1 MRRYQILRVLFALV
15 LISGM
20 CTGLA
25 WSQQKAEIKQGTMEY
40 YQQRELT
47 APQAVKSQ
55 LQIFRDQIR
64 TRNYT
69 FQVGYTRVMDY
80 RIEEITGMVAPPD
93 LKERII
99 RQNAAAA
106 ARMSP
111 KLMSAVSATCS
122 ATAASFDWRTLNK
135 VTPVKDQRNCGSC
148 WAFATNGAVESSYW
162 ISNNLPIDSAEQ
174 DTLDCNPWGYSC
186 GGGWWAFDYLISTG
200 SAAEITYPYTAVKGT
215 CRSVPRP
222 YKAAAWGYVGN
233 DPIPSVATIKQALC
247 QYGPLAIAVEVAGL
261 FQAYTSGVFN
271 ACAGGWGASTN
282 YAAGDLV
289 KSAQGYIYQAM
300 GAGRSG
306 TAQPAWPL
314 PSSGNWHPTVT
325 DGTVTWQCLEMIN
338 HAVTLVGWDDARG
351 AWLIKN
357 SWNTW
362 WGESGYMW
370 ITYNCN
376 NVGYASAWV
385 QSAPPSDG
393 NCD

>member
-1 MRRYQILRVLFALV
+1 
-15 LISGM
+15 
-20 CTGLA
+20 
-25 WSQQKAEIKQGTMEY
+25 
-40 YQQRELT
+40 
-47 APQAVKSQ
+47 
-55 LQIFRDQIR
+55 
-64 TRNYT
+64 
-69 FQVGYTRVMDY
+69 
-80 RIEEITGMVAPPD
+80 
-93 LKERII
+93 
-99 RQNAAAA
+99 
-106 ARMSP
+106 
-111 KLMSAVSATCS
+111 
-122 ATAASFDWRTLNK
+122 
-135 VTPVKDQRNCGSC
+135 VKDQRNCGSC

-162 ISNNLPIDSAEQ
+162 ISNNLPIDSSEQ

-200 SAAEITYPYTAVKGT
+200 SAVEITYPYMAVKGT
-215 CRSVPRP
+215 CRSVPRSF
-222 YKAAAWGYVGN
+222 KAAAWGYVGN

-271 ACAGGWGASTN
+271 ACAGGWGALTN

-289 KSAQGYIYQAM
+289 KSADGYIYQVIS
-300 GAGRSG
+300 AGRSG

-314 PSSGNWHPTVT
+314 PSSGNWHPAVT

-376 NVGYASAWV
+376 NVGYAPAWV
-385 QSAPPSDG
+385 QSAPPSDA

>member
-40 YQQRELT
+40 YQQSELT

-69 FQVGYTRVMDY
+69 FQVGYTKVMDY
-80 RIEEITGMVAPPD
+80 RIEEITGLVAPPD

-106 ARMSP
+106 ARISP

-148 WAFATNGAVESSYW
+148 WAFATNGAFESSYW

-186 GGGWWAFDYLISTG
+186 GGGWWAFDYLIGTG
-200 SAAEITYPYTAVKGT
+200 SAVEITYPYTAVKGT

-370 ITYNCN
+370 IAYNCN
-376 NVGYASAWV
+376 NVGYAAAWV
-385 QSAPPSDG
+385 QSAPPDE
-393 NCD
+393 NCN

>member
-40 YQQRELT
+40 YQQSELT

-99 RQNAAAA
+99 RQNTAAA

-148 WAFATNGAVESSYW
+148 WAFATNGAFESSYW

-200 SAAEITYPYTAVKGT
+200 SAVEITYPYTAVKGT

-289 KSAQGYIYQAM
+289 KSVQGYIYQAM

-370 ITYNCN
+370 IAYNCN
-376 NVGYASAWV
+376 NVGYAAAWV
-385 QSAPPSDG
+385 QSAPPDE
-393 NCD
+393 NCN